1 MKLRIAWIQQRP
13 GKDKATATRELT
25 DEYLTRLSRY
35 AQVETVEVGDEEALF
50 KKLERRANEAF
61 IFLDSRGKQFT
72 SEEFSTL
79 IGDLKDRGAQV
90 TFAIGGPDGWSEE
103 ALKSANLKISLG
115 KITLPHELARVVVL
129 EQIYRA
135 FTILAGHPYH
145 CGH

>member
-13 GKDKATATRELT
+13 GKDKTSATRELT
-25 DEYLTRLSRY
+25 DEYLKRLAHF
-35 AQVETVEVGDEEALF
+35 AQIETIEVGDEEALF
-50 KKLERRANEAF
+50 KKLERRGNEAF

-72 SEEFSTL
+72 SEEFSAL
-79 IGDLKDRGAQV
+79 IGDFKDRGAQV
-90 TFAIGGPDGWSEE
+90 TFAIGGPDGWSDE
-103 ALKSANLKISLG
+103 ALKSANMKISLG